1 MSTEGIKENLV
12 PEFMAN
18 GEPKFYR
25 TILFLA
31 MQKLVLMNKGLYRGI
46 PPNLEYLEYHDR
58 FIILY
63 RREGDELYLRIAK
76 MLRKA
81 AHKIYRIM
89 LKKNMTSPD
98 PRFLNLV

>member
-1 MSTEGIKENLV
+1 MSTEGIKDNLV
-12 PEFMAN
+12 PEFVAG

-46 PPNLEYLEYHDR
+46 PPNLEYLDYHDR

-63 RREGDELYLRIAK
+63 RREGDEVYLRIAK

-81 AHKIYRIM
+81 AHRIYRIM
-89 LKKNMTSPD
+89 LKKNMTAPNA
-98 PRFLNLV
+98 RFLNLV

>member
-1 MSTEGIKENLV
+1 MSLEGIKD
-12 PEFMAN
+12 EFLPKFVEN

-25 TILFLA
+25 AIIFLA
-31 MQKLVLMNKGLYRGI
+31 LQKLVLMNKGLYRGI
-46 PPNLEYLEYHDR
+46 PPNLEYLDYHDR

-63 RREGDELYLRIAK
+63 RREGDEVYLRIAK

-89 LKKNMTSPD
+89 LKKNMTAPD